1 LALTKVQVVSAAL
14 LQLGHA
20 PVISLTEG
28 DPLVTAAEM
37 AFDLLLPAVL
47 SQGNWRFCTQISQL
61 SLTTETAPY
70 PWTSVYLLPAGF
82 LKMLRIYPNIYLW
95 DLYLDQKIY
104 TQFDNEL
111 FMEYVFQPNVSQ
123 LPPHFTQY
131 FVYEIAA
138 YLALSNAQSAPFF
151 SVLEGKR
158 VQMQAMA
165 HAIETQNRPQFSQV
179 SFPVL
184 NNRFI
189 GGMIGNSFNL

>member
-1 LALTKVQVVSAAL
+1 MALTKTQAISLAL
-14 LQLGHA
+14 LQLGHS
-20 PVISLTEG
+20 PVVSLTEG
-28 DPLVTAAEM
+28 DPLVTAAELAWDM
-37 AFDLLLPAVL
+37 LLPAVL
-47 SQGNWRFCTQISQL
+47 SQGNWRFGTQISQL
-61 SLTTETAPY
+61 SLSTETAPY
-70 PWTSVYLLPAGF
+70 PWTSVYLLPAGY
-82 LKMLRIYPNIYLW
+82 LKMLRIYPNIYLY
-95 DLYLDQKIY
+95 DIYKDQKIY

-111 FMEYVFQPNVSQ
+111 FMEYVFQPDVSQ
-123 LPPHFTQY
+123 LPMHFVQY
-131 FVYEIAA
+131 MVYEVAA